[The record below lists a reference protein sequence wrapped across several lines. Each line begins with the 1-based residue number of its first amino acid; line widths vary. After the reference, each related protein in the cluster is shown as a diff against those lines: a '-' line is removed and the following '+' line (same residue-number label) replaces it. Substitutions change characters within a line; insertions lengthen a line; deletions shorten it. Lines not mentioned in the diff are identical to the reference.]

1 MSQQNRRYAV
11 MGVAALAVIGLAV
24 MAFIW
29 FSGGSGQ
36 ASVPINAECAEE
48 VISRN
53 AGATVFR
60 IVPEE
65 SEVRFIIHEELFGEP
80 KEVIGRTSEVAGD
93 VLVNVSNPA
102 RSEVCTIRINA
113 RTLVT
118 DNEFRNRAI
127 RGQILQSSQ
136 DEFEFAEFTPTAI
149 TGLPETITVGE
160 PVNFQITGDL
170 RVRDIVN
177 PVTFEATATLV
188 SDTRLEGSASTT
200 VTRSQ
205 YNLTIPNAPGVAN
218 VTEEVGLEIDFVA
231 EAVPAE
237 EGQA

>member
-1 MSQQNRRYAV
+1 